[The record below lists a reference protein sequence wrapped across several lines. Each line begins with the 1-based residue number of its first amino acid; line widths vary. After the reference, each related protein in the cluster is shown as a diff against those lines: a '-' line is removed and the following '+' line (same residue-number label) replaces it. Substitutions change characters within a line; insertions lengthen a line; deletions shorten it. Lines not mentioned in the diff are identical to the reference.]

1 MRITCERDKLLAAY
15 ASASSVVPS
24 RSPKPILQNVKLEVR
39 DGGAILMA
47 TDLEIGIRIELA
59 GVEVDSP
66 GSVVLPT
73 ARFGPILRESGDS
86 KLRLE
91 SDDRGT
97 LIRGDRSE
105 FRLPGEN
112 PEEFPVVAAFQ
123 ESKYHEVP
131 ARLFRELIRRTVFA
145 TDAESTRFA
154 LGGVL
159 LEFGADR
166 IAAVA
171 TDGRRLANME
181 GPAHAIGGHELQ
193 DQATIVPSKAM
204 QLIERTL
211 GDATSEVCIA
221 AKANGVLIKNER
233 TTIYSSL
240 VQGKYPKWRDVF
252 PRRDGVRK
260 VEMPVGLLHSA
271 VRQAAILTSEES
283 RGVNFRFADGT
294 LTLTSR
300 TANLGQSRVELPI
313 AFESEPIVISL
324 DPRYV
329 ADFLKVLDP
338 EKTFAMELRDS
349 ESAAVCRTDDGYGYV
364 IMPLAL
370 DSGA

>member
-1 MRITCERDKLLAAY
+1 MRITCERDKLLSAFLS
-15 ASASSVVPS
+15 ASAVAPA
-24 RSPKPILQNVKLEVR
+24 RSPKPILQNVKLEVT
-39 DGGAILMA
+39 DAGALLMA
-47 TDLEIGIRIELA
+47 TDLEIGIRVELA
-59 GVEVDSP
+59 GVEVERP

-73 ARFGPILRESGDS
+73 GRFGPILRESSDA

-91 SDDRGT
+91 SDSSGT

-105 FRLPGEN
+105 FRLPGES

-123 ESKYHEVP
+123 EAKYHEVS

-171 TDGRRLANME
+171 TDGRRLATME
-181 GPAHAIGGHELQ
+181 GPARSVGSHESQ
-193 DQATIVPSKAM
+193 EQTTIVPSKAM
-204 QLIERTL
+204 QLIERSL
-211 GDATSEVCIA
+211 ADAGTEVCIA
-221 AKANGVLIKNER
+221 AGPNSVLVKCER

-240 VQGKYPKWRDVF
+240 VQGKYPKWREVF
-252 PRRDGVRK
+252 PRGGSPRK
-260 VEMPVGLLHSA
+260 VEMPVGLLNSN

-283 RGVNFRFADGT
+283 RGVNFRFAEGT

-300 TANLGQSRVELPI
+300 SANLGQSRLEMPI
-313 AFESEPIVISL
+313 AYDADPLVISL

-329 ADFLKVLDP
+329 SDFLKVLDS
-338 EKTFAMELRDS
+338 EKMFTMELRDT
-349 ESAAVCRTDDGYGYV
+349 ESAAVCRSDDGYSYV

-370 DSGA
+370 ESA

>member
-15 ASASSVVPS
+15 ATASAVAPA
-24 RSPKPILQNVKLEVR
+24 RSPKTILQNVKLEVR
-39 DGGAILMA
+39 DGVAILLA
-47 TDLEIGIRIELA
+47 TDLEIGVRVEVA

-73 ARFGPILRESGDS
+73 MRFGPILRESTDA

-123 ESKYHEVP
+123 ESSYHEVP

-145 TDAESTRFA
+145 TDVESTRFA

-159 LEFGADR
+159 LEFEKDKLS
-166 IAAVA
+166 AVA
-171 TDGRRLANME
+171 TDGRRLAHME
-181 GPAHAIGGHELQ
+181 GPAHSVGGHESQ

-204 QLIERTL
+204 QLLERTI
-211 GDATSEVCIA
+211 GDATSEVCVA
-221 AKANGVLIKNER
+221 AKPNSVLVKNER

-252 PRRDGVRK
+252 PRRDGTQR
-260 VEMPVGLLHSA
+260 VELPVGLMHSS
-271 VRQAAILTSEES
+271 VRQAAITTNEES
-283 RGVNFRFADGT
+283 RGVTFRFADGV
-294 LTLTSR
+294 LTLISR

-313 AFESEPIVISL
+313 AFEAEPISISL

-329 ADFLKVLDP
+329 ADFLRVLDP
-338 EKTFAMELRDS
+338 EKTFTMELRDS

-370 DSGA
+370 DAGA

>member
-15 ASASSVVPS
+15 LSASAVAPS

-39 DGGAILMA
+39 DGNAILMA
-47 TDLEIGIRIELA
+47 TDLEIGIRVELA
-59 GVEVDSP
+59 GVEVDQP

-73 ARFGPILRESGDS
+73 SRFGPILRENSDS

-91 SDDRGT
+91 ADDRGT

-123 ESKYHEVP
+123 EDAYHETP
-131 ARLFRELIRRTVFA
+131 ARLLRELIRRTVFA

-159 LEFGADR
+159 LEFSADKL
-166 IAAVA
+166 AAVA
-171 TDGRRLANME
+171 TDGRRLATME
-181 GPAHAIGGHELQ
+181 GPAHAVGGHESQ

-211 GDATSEVCIA
+211 GDATSEVRIA
-221 AKANGVLIKNER
+221 AKPNSVLIKSER

-260 VEMPVGLLHSA
+260 VELPIGLLHSA
-271 VRQAAILTSEES
+271 VRQAAIVTSEES
-283 RGVNFRFADGT
+283 RGVTFKFAEGT
-294 LTLTSR
+294 VTLTSR
-300 TANLGQSRVELPI
+300 TANLGQSRVDLPI
-313 AFESEPIVISL
+313 AYESEPLSISL
-324 DPRYV
+324 DPRYL
-329 ADFLKVLDP
+329 ADFLRVLDP
-338 EKTFAMELRDS
+338 DKTFIMELRDS

-370 DSGA
+370 EGGA